1 MRRRLLLRMLTT
13 SFSGA
18 ALPVAVAAA
27 ESDTILTLQGQV
39 RHGRQDFSLE
49 ALEALGL
56 EHLATVTP
64 WTHAMQSFSGVSLAR
79 LLRAAG
85 AVAPTRLRA
94 EALNRYGTDLR
105 PEDAA
110 ANGALLATRLDGAP
124 MRVRDRGPLW
134 LVFPWSQRPDLASPQ
149 VYQRSIWQLRRIEIG

>member
-1 MRRRLLLRMLTT
+1 MRRRPLLCMLTT
-13 SFSGA
+13 LSFPGA
-18 ALPVAVAAA
+18 AHPTAAA
-27 ESDTILTLQGQV
+27 SDTILTLQGQV
-39 RHGRQDFSLE
+39 RHGRQDFSLA

-64 WTHAMQSFSGVSLAR
+64 WTHEVQSFSGVTLAR

-85 AVAPTRLRA
+85 ADARARLRA
-94 EALNRYGTDLR
+94 EALNRYGTELQ

-110 ANGALLATRLDGAP
+110 ANGALLATRLDGTP

-149 VYQRSIWQLRRIEIG
+149 VYERSIWQLRRIEIG

>member
-1 MRRRLLLRMLTT
+1 MRRRPLLCMLTT
-13 SFSGA
+13 LSFPGA
-18 ALPVAVAAA
+18 ARPTAAA
-27 ESDTILTLQGQV
+27 ASDTILTLQGQV
-39 RHGRQDFSLE
+39 RHGRQDFSLA

-64 WTHAMQSFSGVSLAR
+64 WTHEVQSFSGVTLAR

-85 AVAPTRLRA
+85 ADAPARLRA
-94 EALNRYGTDLR
+94 EALNRYGTELL

-110 ANGALLATRLDGAP
+110 ANGALLATRLDGTP

-149 VYQRSIWQLRRIEIG
+149 VYERSIWQLRRIEIG